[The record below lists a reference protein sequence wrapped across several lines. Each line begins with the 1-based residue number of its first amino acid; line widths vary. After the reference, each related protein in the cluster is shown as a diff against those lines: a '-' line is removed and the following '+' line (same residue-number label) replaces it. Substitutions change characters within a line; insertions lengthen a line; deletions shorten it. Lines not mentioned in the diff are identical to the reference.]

1 MQNLKPLSTTQNHR
15 AKAIHLT
22 FRPDIQGLRALAI
35 LLVVCCHADIPGFAG
50 GFIGVDIFLYY
61 QDI

>member
-1 MQNLKPLSTTQNHR
+1 
-15 AKAIHLT
+15 
-22 FRPDIQGLRALAI
+22 
-35 LLVVCCHADIPGFAG
+35 VVCCHADIPGFAG